1 MTRSEDEDGV
11 DAAHDPGFDVAGG
24 RAEETGRAGA
34 VIVDAGRG
42 HTIRVGTAGWTD
54 PTLTAPGVFYPSD
67 ATTPEARLRYY
78 ASRFPTVEIDA
89 PYYALPTARNAELW
103 AARTPDDFV
112 FDVKAFALMTGHP
125 TEVARLPKAMREAL
139 PKELAKQ
146 TRVYAKDLPAEIV
159 DEVWATFRGALQPLI
174 DAGKMGAVLLQYP
187 RWHVPNALGRD
198 TLLDAKARL
207 PDVKLAVEFR
217 NRRWLAPKVADRVL
231 GFLADQGMT
240 YVMVDE
246 PQGLASSVPAVT
258 AVTSGD
264 LAIVRM
270 HGRRG
275 DQWERRGA
283 SVADKYRYLYDAEQL
298 GEWAPRIA
306 EVAAQAQ
313 ETRVVFN
320 NCYGN
325 YGTTNAL
332 EMHALLAGAAGVRS

>member
-1 MTRSEDEDGV
+1 MTRAEEDDGV
-11 DAAHDPGFDVAGG
+11 DAAHDPGFDVARQ
-24 RAEETGRAGA
+24 RAEAVSGARPHA
-34 VIVDAGRG
+34 VIVNAGEGR
-42 HTIRVGTAGWTD
+42 TIRVGTAGWTD

-89 PYYALPTARNAELW
+89 PYYALPTPRNGELW

-125 TEVARLPKAMREAL
+125 TEVARFPKTIRDAL
-139 PKELAKQ
+139 PKDLAAR
-146 TRVYAKDLPAEIV
+146 TRVYAKDLPGEIV
-159 DEVWATFRGALQPLI
+159 DEVWSTFRLALQPLV

-187 RWHVPNALGRD
+187 RWHMPNALGRD
-198 TLLDAKARL
+198 EILDARARL
-207 PDVKLAVEFR
+207 PDVQLAVEFR
-217 NRRWLAPKVADRVL
+217 NRRWLAPTVADRVFR
-231 GFLADQGMT
+231 FLADHDMA
-240 YVMVDE
+240 YVVVDE
-246 PQGLASSVPAVT
+246 PQGLASSVPPVT
-258 AVTSGD
+258 AVTSSE

-298 GEWAPRIA
+298 AEWAPRIA
-306 EVAAQAQ
+306 EVAAQAKQ
-313 ETRVVFN
+313 TRVVFN

-332 EMHALLAGAAGVRS
+332 EMTAMLAE

>member
-1 MTRSEDEDGV
+1 MNDSHSAGV
-11 DAAHDPGFDVAGG
+11 DAAHDPGFAVAGA
-24 RAEETGRAGA
+24 RAEEAGRPGA
-34 VIVDAGRG
+34 VIVDAGAG

-54 PTLTAPGVFYPSD
+54 PTLTAPGVFYPPG

-125 TEVARLPKAMREAL
+125 AEVSRLPKEIREAL
-139 PKELAKQ
+139 PKDLAEKP
-146 TRVYAKDLPAEIV
+146 RVYAKDLPPEIV
-159 DEVWATFRGALQPLI
+159 DEIWATFRGALQPLV

-187 RWHVPNALGRD
+187 RWHVPNALAREE
-198 TLLDAKARL
+198 LLDARARL
-207 PDVKLAVEFR
+207 ADVPLAVEFR
-217 NRRWLAPKVADRVL
+217 NRRWLTPKVADRVMR
-231 GFLADQGMT
+231 FLADHDMA
-240 YVMVDE
+240 YVIVDE
-246 PQGLASSVPAVT
+246 PQGLASSIPPVIAVPNA
-258 AVTSGD
+258 D

-283 SVADKYRYLYDAEQL
+283 SVADKYRYLYDPEQL
-298 GEWAPRIA
+298 AEWAPKVA
-306 EVAAQAQ
+306 EAAMQAR

-325 YGTTNAL
+325 YGTTNAAEL
-332 EMHALLAGAAGVRS
+332 TSMLGDV